1 MDFRERPI
9 PELQDEFQAEPRGRV
24 NRQLYQVR
32 GPWPTRKFLI
42 HNSNRQNLG
51 RGLAERVFRVER
63 EGNLVKPPQPLPGQ
77 FGECDPYAR
86 SIIKKSGG
94 RHCMRAI
101 DRAEFPA
108 LYKDKRRRTIYQNAV
123 DSLEE
128 DGWKDSYGRLTTFV
142 KAEKIDATA
151 KGDPAPRVI
160 QPRKPEYN
168 VELGV
173 VLKPF
178 EHRIYDAMAEAIGKS
193 TIVAKGINAV
203 ELGNLIA
210 SKWERFND
218 PVAIGLDASRF
229 DQHVSLDALEYEHG
243 IYMALCERPYKRKLA
258 RLLEL
263 QRKNR
268 GVAMAKDGGFRY
280 EVDGCRMSG
289 DMNTALGNCILMCS
303 MTVNLVKKLGLQAY
317 DMINNGDDMVLFV
330 ERADLSVVM
339 GEIPTHYLNFG
350 FTMKVEEPVS
360 ILEQIEFCQMR
371 PVQTATGYVMTRNW
385 DVVLSKDLVT
395 LLDIPNEK
403 RFKQWMTAI
412 SDGGLSVASGMP
424 ILQEFYKQLN
434 FGVDIGKIKNHGAFD
449 HSSSG
454 WAIGL
459 LPKES
464 PIEDKTRVSFALAFG
479 LSESEQLVLESTIR
493 NWRPEYQSED
503 ESPGGL

>member
-1 MDFRERPI
+1 M
-9 PELQDEFQAEPRGRV
+9 V
-24 NRQLYQVR
+24 
-32 GPWPTRKFLI
+32 
-42 HNSNRQNLG
+42 
-51 RGLAERVFRVER
+51 
-63 EGNLVKPPQPLPGQ
+63 
-77 FGECDPYAR
+77 
-86 SIIKKSGG
+86 
-94 RHCMRAI
+94 AI
-101 DRAEFPA
+101 DRAAFPL
-108 LYKDKRRRTIYQNAV
+108 LYKDKRRRTIYEQAV
-123 DSLEE
+123 TTLEE
-128 DGWKDSYGRLTTFV
+128 EGWKDSYGRLTTFV

-178 EHRIYDAMAEAIGKS
+178 EHRIYDAMAEALGKS
-193 TIVAKGINAV
+193 TIVAKGVNAL

-210 SKWERFND
+210 GKWENFTD

-243 IYMALCERPYKRKLA
+243 IYMALCEPRYREKLN

-280 EVDGCRMSG
+280 QVDGCRMSG

-303 MTVNLVKKLGLQAY
+303 MTVNLVKKLEICQY

-330 ERADLSVVM
+330 ERADLTRVM
-339 GEIPTHYLNFG
+339 EEIPRHYLNFG
-350 FTMKVEEPVS
+350 FTMKVEDPVS
-360 ILEQIEFCQMR
+360 ILEQVEFCQMR
-371 PVQTATGYVMTRNW
+371 PVKIAHGYMMTRNW

-412 SDGGLSVASGMP
+412 SQGGLSVATGIP
-424 ILQEFYKQLN
+424 ILQAFYEQLD
-434 FGVDIGKIKNHGAFD
+434 FGVDVGKIRQHGAFD
-449 HSSSG
+449 HSSTS
-454 WAIGL
+454 WAYGL
-459 LPKES
+459 CPKSS
-464 PIEDKTRVSFALAFG
+464 PILPDTRVSFGLAFG
-479 LSESEQLVLESTIR
+479 LSESEQLVLEAKIR
-493 NWRPEYQSED
+493 DWRPEY
-503 ESPGGL
+503 